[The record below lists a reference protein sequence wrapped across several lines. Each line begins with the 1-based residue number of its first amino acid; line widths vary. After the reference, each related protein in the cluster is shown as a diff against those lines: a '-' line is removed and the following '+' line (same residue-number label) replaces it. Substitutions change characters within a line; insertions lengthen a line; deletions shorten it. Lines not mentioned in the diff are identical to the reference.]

1 MRFSA
6 ERMTS
11 RTDGSSAYLEE
22 VLQSFQSHFY
32 NTGVSRLLEEL
43 SFWTGCQTMLVIG
56 QDTFVYPK
64 TPILEEDM
72 FYPAFWHKEAPVSPL
87 LYISRFTSTQS
98 DLKLLRSELYKNKLP
113 YGFLCLIEQGRNFDY
128 TDCLL
133 LNHASILCTGLDDL
147 HQRSRQIDVSIDI
160 MLKGQL
166 PDNACLSLFPDSGYA
181 FILLDHDSAAGKSE
195 AVDQQGYL
203 SYLLHH
209 YFPQNL
215 CYSIAPDG
223 TIRLFV
229 SCDDPEQLGQRLVS
243 VLGRSR
249 RRYATGISGRYPV
262 TQAVTAFS
270 EASHAA
276 RIGGLLDYG
285 DRLCFFHDLGIYRL
299 FNYPENA
306 WPINQMLGDMDDLL
320 NEMDEEKRLTLA
332 LTIRTFVKCRFHY
345 QKTADKL
352 FTHVNTIRYR
362 IKLIEDLWDVDLSS
376 DEDRLLFSVLVKLL
390 PLWMKSGAYSG
401 EVPEDDGVD

>member
-1 MRFSA
+1 MRFSE
-6 ERMTS
+6 ERLTS
-11 RTDGSSAYLEE
+11 RTDGSNAYLEE

-43 SFWTGCQTMLVIG
+43 SFWTGCQVMLVIG

-64 TPILEEDM
+64 TPVLEEDM
-72 FYPAFWHKEAPVSPL
+72 FYPAFWHKEPPVSPL
-87 LYISRFTSTQS
+87 LYVSRFTSTQS

-113 YGFLCLIEQGRNFDY
+113 YGFLCLIERKRDFDC

-147 HQRSRQIDVSIDI
+147 HQRSRQIDRSIDS
-160 MLKGQL
+160 MLKGQT
-166 PDNACLSLFPDSGYA
+166 PDDACLSLFPASGYA
-181 FILLDHDSAAGKSE
+181 FILMDHDSASDLGE
-195 AVDQQGYL
+195 AADQHGYL

-209 YFPQNL
+209 YFPQQL
-215 CYSIAPDG
+215 CYSIASDG
-223 TIRLFV
+223 TIRLFI
-229 SCDDPEQLGQRLVS
+229 SCDDPDQLGRRLIS
-243 VLGRSR
+243 VLGRNGKH
-249 RRYATGISGRYPV
+249 YATGISRLYPV

-270 EASHAA
+270 EARHAA
-276 RIGGLLDYG
+276 QIGAFLDYG

-299 FNYPENA
+299 FSYPENA

-320 NEMDEEKRLTLA
+320 NSMDEEKRHTLA
-332 LTIRTFVKCRFHY
+332 LTIRTFVKCGFHY

-362 IKLIEDLWDVDLSS
+362 IRLIEDLWDVDLSS
-376 DEDRLLFSVLVKLL
+376 DEGRLLFSVLAKLL
-390 PLWMKSGAYSG
+390 PLWMKSGAYRG
-401 EVPEDDGVD
+401 EVPEDGEMG